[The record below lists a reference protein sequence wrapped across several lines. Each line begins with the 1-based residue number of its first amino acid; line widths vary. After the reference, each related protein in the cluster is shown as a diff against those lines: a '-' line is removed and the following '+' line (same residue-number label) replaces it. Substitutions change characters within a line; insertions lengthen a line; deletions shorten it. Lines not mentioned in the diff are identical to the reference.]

1 MKWLQRNA
9 GNLCGGLVVALFLG
23 WWLYADREAFF
34 GPRSAP
40 GPGVSVRVNE
50 LPTGR
55 RGEIDATAAA
65 ALARE

>member
-1 MKWLQRNA
+1 VKWLQRNA
-9 GNLCGGLVVALFLG
+9 GNLCGGLVVVVFLC
-23 WWLYADREAFF
+23 WWLYADRAVFF
-34 GPRSAP
+34 GPRHAP
-40 GPGVSVRVNE
+40 GQGVSVRVNE